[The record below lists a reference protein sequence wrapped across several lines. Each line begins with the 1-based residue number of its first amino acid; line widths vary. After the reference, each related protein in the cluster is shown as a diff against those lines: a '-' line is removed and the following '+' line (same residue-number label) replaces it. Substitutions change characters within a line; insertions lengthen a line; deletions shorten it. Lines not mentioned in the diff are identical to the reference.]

1 LKQAYSYS
9 NEIPLTKVDNFS
21 IPPERTGRSYCPE
34 SFKPL
39 SSFEWSADSTPFSQC
54 PAARDTNFICS
65 ACFDSSGGGVFD
77 KFVRIAFWMFIVII
91 VYFLKH
97 GGKSSDAGD
106 KWSEGGET
114 SSEGSTNQSSSL
126 LALTS
131 MGKKYF
137 YYQAIESDSSSE
149 ELEI

>member
-21 IPPERTGRSYCPE
+21 IPPERTGRSYCPK
-34 SFKPL
+34 SFRPL

-54 PAARDTNFICS
+54 PAARDTTFICS

-77 KFVRIAFWMFIVII
+77 KFVRIAFWIFIVTI

-97 GGKSSDAGD
+97 GKSSDAGD